1 MLCSKHTF
9 AQVRQHGYDE
19 FSSVKRCKWWCN
31 SKMFAAESY
40 YLLLKKIVKD
50 RNLALIV
57 DELGADEGRD
67 VLDIMA
73 VLLDLDELSPQGN
86 CVR

>member
-1 MLCSKHTF
+1 
-9 AQVRQHGYDE
+9 
-19 FSSVKRCKWWCN
+19 
-31 SKMFAAESY
+31 MFAAESY

-57 DELGADEGRD
+57 DALGADEGRE

>member
-1 MLCSKHTF
+1 
-9 AQVRQHGYDE
+9 
-19 FSSVKRCKWWCN
+19 
-31 SKMFAAESY
+31 MFAAESY
-40 YLLLKKIVKD
+40 YLLLKKIVED

-73 VLLDLDELSPQGN
+73 VLLDSDELSPQGN

>member
-1 MLCSKHTF
+1 
-9 AQVRQHGYDE
+9 
-19 FSSVKRCKWWCN
+19 
-31 SKMFAAESY
+31 MFAAESY

-73 VLLDLDELSPQGN
+73 VLLDLDELSPQPN

>member
-1 MLCSKHTF
+1 MQMVMQFKN
-9 AQVRQHGYDE
+9 VRSWE
-19 FSSVKRCKWWCN
+19 
-31 SKMFAAESY
+31 
-40 YLLLKKIVKD
+40 LLKKIVKD

-86 CVR
+86 CAR

>member
-1 MLCSKHTF
+1 
-9 AQVRQHGYDE
+9 
-19 FSSVKRCKWWCN
+19 
-31 SKMFAAESY
+31 MFAAESY
-40 YLLLKKIVKD
+40 YLLLKKIAKD

-73 VLLDLDELSPQGN
+73 VLHDLDELSPQGN